1 VEHLV
6 DAVLALPALAAK
18 DLLLASLEV
27 VLGLGASGGVATLL
41 PNLGEG
47 LREVGEQ
54 KGQLSIEART
64 HDEGSRDASE
74 WERWGA
80 RDGGE
85 RRALALSAVGSLPL
99 ALALSSLLVSS
110 SWSTSVGQRAGRTG
124 RLTAAKVRFRLTSS
138 GSSSS
143 SSSSAGASFSSLSS
157 DSSED
162 SSLVSTAFSSAEA
175 LLVER

>member
-1 VEHLV
+1 MEHLV

-27 VLGLGASGGVATLL
+27 VLGLGASGGVTTLL

-74 WERWGA
+74 
-80 RDGGE
+80 
-85 RRALALSAVGSLPL
+85 
-99 ALALSSLLVSS
+99 
-110 SWSTSVGQRAGRTG
+110 
-124 RLTAAKVRFRLTSS
+124 
-138 GSSSS
+138 
-143 SSSSAGASFSSLSS
+143 
-157 DSSED
+157 
-162 SSLVSTAFSSAEA
+162 
-175 LLVER
+175 